1 MTEGQCEM
9 QTALP
14 VLQVSATA
22 LFMALVAVRAVAS
35 FSQRLSGV
43 TALSGIQRFETEF
56 SGLLKGSF

>member
-1 MTEGQCEM
+1 M